1 MKPRDLLAKLDSIS
15 AHLQSPLLLIVRLWW
30 GWSFAQSGW
39 GKFMNL
45 DGTAEYFGSLSIPL
59 PKLNAIMASSTEL
72 LGGALMALGLFTRP
86 ASIPLAGTMV
96 VAYLTAHRE
105 ELMAIF
111 SDTDKFL
118 EAAPFTFL
126 LASLIVLA
134 FGPGKL
140 SLDHLI
146 FGKKPADQV

>member
-1 MKPRDLLAKLDSIS
+1 MNPRDLLAKLDTLS
-15 AHLQSPLLLIVRLWW
+15 AHLQSPLLLIIRLWW
-30 GWSFAQSGW
+30 GWSFAQTGW
-39 GKFMNL
+39 GKLMNL
-45 DGTAEYFGSLSIPL
+45 DRTAGFFESLSIPL
-59 PKLNAIMASSTEL
+59 PKLNAVMAGSTEL
-72 LGGALMALGLFTRP
+72 FGGALLALGLFARP
-86 ASIPLAGTMV
+86 ASIPLASTMV

-126 LASLIVLA
+126 LAALLVLA

-146 FGKKPADQV
+146 FGRKPEAKP